1 MIKDLQKKFILVAM
15 LAIIIVTGSLF
26 GLIIAEN
33 YSNTTRQMDAL
44 LDLITNNNG
53 VVPEYRPRDDALAD
67 VVTKE
72 TQFSTRY
79 FIIRTN
85 DAGEIVETDMRS
97 IAAIGQEEASH
108 MLKEVFN
115 QHKDRVYYKNYR
127 YKIEKKDN
135 GKWIAF
141 LDCTLQLNAIKSLI
155 NQSLI
160 IIFVGMIVIFILVSI
175 YSKRALAPVIENIEK
190 QKQFITN
197 AGHELKTPVA
207 VIMANADVM
216 EMTSTENLEWI
227 RSIKKQASRLD
238 VLIKSLLSLCSIQGK
253 ENKMNYTSFSI
264 KQVIEEEIVEFKAIA
279 KDKEIEYNPKVDIKM
294 YADINSIK
302 QLVTI
307 LLDNALKY
315 TPENGEI
322 KIITEKQGKNVKMQF
337 MNDCEDPYK
346 VNTTKMFDRF
356 YRGDLSRSKAK
367 EGYGIGLSIAQSIV
381 EAHKGKIYARILKG
395 KMICFTI
402 II

>member
-1 MIKDLQKKFILVAM
+1 M
-15 LAIIIVTGSLF
+15 
-26 GLIIAEN
+26 
-33 YSNTTRQMDAL
+33 
-44 LDLITNNNG
+44 
-53 VVPEYRPRDDALAD
+53 
-67 VVTKE
+67 
-72 TQFSTRY
+72 
-79 FIIRTN
+79 
-85 DAGEIVETDMRS
+85 
-97 IAAIGQEEASH
+97 
-108 MLKEVFN
+108 
-115 QHKDRVYYKNYR
+115 
-127 YKIEKKDN
+127 
-135 GKWIAF
+135 
-141 LDCTLQLNAIKSLI
+141 
-155 NQSLI
+155 
-160 IIFVGMIVIFILVSI
+160 
-175 YSKRALAPVIENIEK
+175 
-190 QKQFITN
+190 
-197 AGHELKTPVA
+197 
-207 VIMANADVM
+207 
-216 EMTSTENLEWI
+216 
-227 RSIKKQASRLD
+227 D